1 MHLKSGQI
9 RGIAFLVNGLS
20 VVDHGLRPTS
30 GQTND
35 DYEIGICCFSA
46 KYTSLRSKRQVDSE
60 SG

>member
-1 MHLKSGQI
+1 
-9 RGIAFLVNGLS
+9 VNGLS